1 MRGRGG
7 RPPRLRAGART
18 RTCPRCPRV
27 VPLSSGCACAS
38 EPVPGGSSS
47 RPPPWSAPVRF
58 PVSRSPAP
66 PSEVGQRGRPD
77 WWCRRLFSVAA
88 CAAMSAGEVER
99 LVSELS
105 GGTGGDEEEEW
116 LYGDENEVERPEE
129 ENASANPPSGVE
141 DETAENGI
149 AKPKVTETE
158 DDSESD
164 SDDDED
170 DVHVT
175 IGDIKTG
182 APQYG
187 SYGTAPVNLNIKT
200 GGRVYGAAG
209 TKVKGVDLD
218 APGSINGVPL
228 LEVDL
233 DSFEDKPWRKPGAD
247 LSDYFNYGFNEDT
260 WKAYCEK
267 QKRIRMGLELIPNK
281 ITAEDYTME
290 VTPGAEIQD
299 GRYNLFKV
307 QQGRTGNAEKETV
320 LQSAKAEFTSPPSLF
335 KTGLPPSRNSASSQ
349 SQTSS
354 ASRKA
359 NSGIGK
365 WQDRYGRA
373 ESPDL
378 RRLSGTIDVI
388 GQTITISRVE
398 GRRRA
403 NENSNIQVLSER
415 SAAEVDNNFS
425 KPPPFFPPGA
435 PPTHLPPPP
444 FLPPPPTVSTAPPL
458 IPPPGFP
465 PPPGAP
471 PPSLIPTIE
480 SGHSSGYDSRS
491 ARAFPY
497 GNVMKN
503 NDTDTENT
511 QKEAMSVTE
520 QVEKKKSGTEK
531 GDTGKKRRQDTSPP
545 EVIADDAMKVKKGTV
560 TGDTNTKNQKGAKK
574 EKKLVMNL
582 PLSRRAL
589 RPPLL
594 SKPVVLALMPETGC
608 FKSCYFFWIMFKKF
622 LLNLVLLV

>member
-1 MRGRGG
+1 
-7 RPPRLRAGART
+7 
-18 RTCPRCPRV
+18 
-27 VPLSSGCACAS
+27 
-38 EPVPGGSSS
+38 
-47 RPPPWSAPVRF
+47 
-58 PVSRSPAP
+58 
-66 PSEVGQRGRPD
+66 
-77 WWCRRLFSVAA
+77 
-88 CAAMSAGEVER
+88 MSAGEVER

-116 LYGDENEVERPEE
+116 LYGGPWDVHVHSDLAKDLDENEVERPEE
-129 ENASANPPSGVE
+129 ENASANPPSGIE
-141 DETAENGI
+141 DETAENGVP
-149 AKPKVTETE
+149 KPKVTETE
-158 DDSESD
+158 DDSDSD

-200 GGRVYGAAG
+200 GGRVYGTTVG

-267 QKRIRMGLELIPNK
+267 QKRIRMGLEVIPVTSTTNK
-281 ITAEDYTME
+281 IT
-290 VTPGAEIQD
+290 
-299 GRYNLFKV
+299 V
-307 QQGRTGNAEKETV
+307 QQGRTGNSEKEAALPST
-320 LQSAKAEFTSPPSLF
+320 KAEFTSPPSLF
-335 KTGLPPSRNSASSQ
+335 KTGLPPSR
-349 SQTSS
+349 
-354 ASRKA
+354 
-359 NSGIGK
+359 
-365 WQDRYGRA
+365 
-373 ESPDL
+373 
-378 RRLSGTIDVI
+378 RLPGAIDVI

-415 SAAEVDNNFS
+415 SATEVDNNFS

-458 IPPPGFP
+458 IPPPGIPITVPPPGFP

-497 GNVMKN
+497 GNVAFPHLPGSAPSWPSLV
-503 NDTDTENT
+503 DTSKQWDYYARREKDRDRDRDRDRERDRDRDRERERTRERERERDHSPTPSVFNSDEERYRYREYAERGYERHRASREKEERHRERRHREKEET
-511 QKEAMSVTE
+511 RHKSSRSNSRRRHESEEGDSHRRHKHKKSKRSKEGKEAGSEPAPEQESTE
-520 QVEKKKSGTEK
+520 ATPAE
-531 GDTGKKRRQDTSPP
+531 
-545 EVIADDAMKVKKGTV
+545 
-560 TGDTNTKNQKGAKK
+560 
-574 EKKLVMNL
+574 
-582 PLSRRAL
+582 
-589 RPPLL
+589 
-594 SKPVVLALMPETGC
+594 
-608 FKSCYFFWIMFKKF
+608 
-622 LLNLVLLV
+622 

>member
-1 MRGRGG
+1 
-7 RPPRLRAGART
+7 
-18 RTCPRCPRV
+18 
-27 VPLSSGCACAS
+27 
-38 EPVPGGSSS
+38 
-47 RPPPWSAPVRF
+47 
-58 PVSRSPAP
+58 
-66 PSEVGQRGRPD
+66 
-77 WWCRRLFSVAA
+77 
-88 CAAMSAGEVER
+88 MSAGEVER

-129 ENASANPPSGVE
+129 ENASANPPSGIE
-141 DETAENGI
+141 DETAENGVP
-149 AKPKVTETE
+149 KPKVTETE
-158 DDSESD
+158 DDSDSD

-200 GGRVYGAAG
+200 GGRVYGTTG

-267 QKRIRMGLELIPNK
+267 QKRIRMGLEVIPVTSTTNK
-281 ITAEDYTME
+281 ITAEDCTME

-299 GRYNLFKV
+299 GRFNLFKV
-307 QQGRTGNAEKETV
+307 QQGRTGNSEKETA
-320 LQSAKAEFTSPPSLF
+320 LPSTKAEFTSPPSLF
-335 KTGLPPSRNSASSQ
+335 KTGLPPSRNSTSSQ
-349 SQTSS
+349 SQTST

-359 NSGIGK
+359 NSSVGK

-378 RRLSGTIDVI
+378 RRLPGAIDVI

-415 SAAEVDNNFS
+415 SATEVDNNFS

-458 IPPPGFP
+458 IPPPGIPITVPPPGFP

-503 NDTDTENT
+503 ATDTGSM
-511 QKEAMSVTE
+511 QKEVTSVTE
-520 QVEKKKSGTEK
+520 QVERKKNDIERD
-531 GDTGKKRRQDTSPP
+531 DTGRKRKPDTSLR
-545 EVIADDAMKVKKGTV
+545 EVIVDVAMKVKKEIV
-560 TGDTNTKNQKGAKK
+560 TGDTNTKNLKEAKK
-574 EKKLVMNL
+574 AKKLAVSL
-582 PLSRRAL
+582 PPNRRAPKL
-589 RPPLL
+589 HLQNRRGFGLL
-594 SKPVVLALMPETGC
+594 CLFVPEVDTI
-608 FKSCYFFWIMFKKF
+608 YLVIF
-622 LLNLVLLV
+622 LDNV